1 MADVYH
7 VLEFGWTLQFTIA
20 VILAAA
26 VLGAIIGRSLVATLS
41 AVLAGYTV
49 YATTLLLGLKP
60 LSRIIFV
67 NLPSLMDRFTLLF
80 AGTYTILTIINNR
93 YTPWHLGTLVSG
105 FYSLVLA
112 TLIESH
118 ARFLPLLA
126 FTLLIISCM
135 LHHVHGKISRLIS
148 LTALAM
154 LIIAYKNDLQ
164 LLLVSTGASLAIA
177 VLADQKTSKKATAFL
192 LSSIVLLVL
201 YLLMLQPYHSSPLF
215 WATIVML
222 VWSLTEVFRESFT
235 NTLNFDEAAIVML
248 VAALLEATIPATP
261 SNIIELITSIP
272 PFTLATLAV
281 LLQKHGSLK
290 EAGFKAIVVALLFT
304 SVVHI
309 PATTTASL
317 QPQTVLTKHCIKC
330 HNGIAASTVEEMLAN
345 VRTWAYSYE
354 SLDEAVEK
362 LYGYKSFRDYM
373 AYMVKLTGLPSDYVE
388 PLTDYFENIFL
399 SAKKVLEVP
408 KTVTISVDSL
418 VQKLAP
424 LILAISLATSS
435 SIALVC
441 RRKPTSS

>member
-1 MADVYH
+1 MANVYH
-7 VLEFGWTLQFTIA
+7 VLEFEWTLQFTIA

-26 VLGAIIGRSLVATLS
+26 VLGAIIGRNLIATLS

-60 LSRIIFV
+60 LSWIVFA
-67 NLPSLMDRFTLLF
+67 NLSSLMDRFTLLF
-80 AGTYTILTIINNR
+80 AGAYAILTLINNR
-93 YTPWHLGTLVSG
+93 YTSWHLGTLVSG

-112 TLIESH
+112 TLIQSH
-118 ARFLPLLA
+118 ARLLPLLA
-126 FTLLIISCM
+126 LTLLTINHTLYVYRRVSI
-135 LHHVHGKISRLIS
+135 LVS

-154 LIIAYKNDLQ
+154 LVIAYQDNLQ
-164 LLLVSTGASLAIA
+164 LLLVSTGAGLAIA
-177 VLADQKTSKKATAFL
+177 VLAGQRTGKKATIFL
-192 LSSIVLLVL
+192 LSSTVLLAL
-201 YLLMLQPYHSSPLF
+201 YLLTLQPYHSSPLF
-215 WATIVML
+215 WATILML
-222 VWSLTEVFRESFT
+222 VWSLTEVLRGSLT
-235 NTLNFDEAAIVML
+235 NTLSFDEAAIVIL
-248 VAALLEATIPATP
+248 VAALSEATIPAQP
-261 SNIIELITSIP
+261 SNIVELIASIP
-272 PFTLATLAV
+272 PFTLATLTV

-290 EAGFKAIVVALLFT
+290 RAGFKAVVATLLFT
-304 SVVHI
+304 AIVHI
-309 PATTTASL
+309 PATAAASL
-317 QPQTVLTKHCIKC
+317 QPQTVLTKHCVKC

-345 VRTWAYSYE
+345 VRAWAYSYE
-354 SLDEAVEK
+354 SLDEAVKK

-424 LILAISLATSS
+424 FILAISLATSS
-435 SIALVC
+435 SIALIC